1 MKISVLLLF
10 LGIFSVSAKSYGQE
24 TNVTFNLSNVTV
36 NEVFDAIRA
45 QTDYSFW
52 YDLKDVDVNR
62 VVSVEAEN
70 KSVKHV
76 LESIFKDK
84 NVDIQLVDNHIV
96 LRAKSSQPGR
106 PATAQAHRV
115 TGVVKDHMGD
125 PVIGAN
131 IVEKGTTNGTI
142 TNIDGRF
149 SIEVS
154 PGATL
159 IISYIGYLSKEI
171 QVNNQRN
178 IQVNLVEDTQTLG
191 EVVVVGFGSQKKENL
206 TGAVSQVKMT
216 EVLGSRPVT
225 NAMSALQGT
234 MPGLQITA
242 NNDAAGPGSSKNF
255 NIRGTTSINGG
266 GPLVLIDNVPGD
278 IDMLNPE
285 DIESVSV
292 LKDAASSAIY
302 GARAAF
308 GVILVTTKKAQKGQ
322 RFQVNYNNN
331 FGFQSSINE
340 PGIANG
346 MQWLQAY
353 KDAQFG
359 SGSYFA
365 GQDIDTWIKYLG
377 AYQQDPSQFKTYGDG
392 IYTDPETGVNYYLNE
407 KNVYTN
413 MFDNFGFLQNHNA
426 SLSGGG
432 EKITYRMSLGYNKEQ
447 GILKTDKDSYKRAS
461 ASAYVSADITSWLT
475 QSADVRYA
483 QSTKNMPITS
493 SSSTLYD
500 MRKPSLYPEGYL
512 ILPDGEELLTDT
524 PQNLLKLATDNRT
537 IRDNTRL
544 MSKTVVKPLSG
555 LEMVFE
561 YTFDKVVQNN
571 RQNRAIMDYA
581 NIQMAKM
588 QTAANSSLQEINEA
602 TDYHAINAYATYTRT
617 FNEKHN
623 LTAMVGFNQEHS
635 KYTKLTAYAYDL
647 INDQVPSFNTATG
660 ETKTITDQYREY
672 SVRGAFYRLNYD
684 YEGRYLFEA
693 NGRYDGS
700 SKFPKKSRFGFFPSF
715 SVGWNVAREAFME
728 STAGW
733 LGELKLRGSWGQIG
747 NQAIDPYQFTPVMSA
762 YPANEVNWIVNGDKP
777 VTIKAP
783 GLVSDNFTWET
794 VETLDFGVD
803 IALLNNR
810 LRGTFDWYQ
819 RDTKDMLAPGLELPA
834 LVGASAPL
842 QNGADLRT
850 KGWELSLNW
859 RDKIGNWGYNVGFNL
874 YDSRTTVTKYDNESF
889 VLQNS
894 NGENN
899 YYTGYEIGTIWGY
912 VTDGYYTVDDFEDTN
927 TWKLKEGVTSINA
940 VNPRP
945 GDIKFKNLRDD
956 DDSVNRIDAGDGT
969 LMNPGDRQIIGNNKI
984 RLQYGINLGV
994 NYKGFDLNVL
1004 LQGVGKRDVWISDAR
1019 RWSFA
1024 SGQFGQIFD
1033 DQLDYWKPIDPD
1045 NGNWNPVNPDAEY
1058 FRIYNQR
1065 ENSGSNTRAQTK
1077 YLLNGAYLR
1086 VKNITFSYTFPKTWM
1101 DVIHLNALK
1110 AFVSC
1115 ENLHTFSSLPKG
1127 YDPERLSWGY
1137 PFYRTVSFGIN
1148 VTL

>member
-1 MKISVLLLF
+1 M
-10 LGIFSVSAKSYGQE
+10 
-24 TNVTFNLSNVTV
+24 
-36 NEVFDAIRA
+36 
-45 QTDYSFW
+45 
-52 YDLKDVDVNR
+52 
-62 VVSVEAEN
+62 
-70 KSVKHV
+70 
-76 LESIFKDK
+76 
-84 NVDIQLVDNHIV
+84 
-96 LRAKSSQPGR
+96 
-106 PATAQAHRV
+106 
-115 TGVVKDHMGD
+115 
-125 PVIGAN
+125 
-131 IVEKGTTNGTI
+131 
-142 TNIDGRF
+142 
-149 SIEVS
+149 
-154 PGATL
+154 
-159 IISYIGYLSKEI
+159 
-171 QVNNQRN
+171 
-178 IQVNLVEDTQTLG
+178 
-191 EVVVVGFGSQKKENL
+191 
-206 TGAVSQVKMT
+206 
-216 EVLGSRPVT
+216 
-225 NAMSALQGT
+225 
-234 MPGLQITA
+234 
-242 NNDAAGPGSSKNF
+242 
-255 NIRGTTSINGG
+255 
-266 GPLVLIDNVPGD
+266 
-278 IDMLNPE
+278 
-285 DIESVSV
+285 
-292 LKDAASSAIY
+292 
-302 GARAAF
+302 
-308 GVILVTTKKAQKGQ
+308 
-322 RFQVNYNNN
+322 
-331 FGFQSSINE
+331 
-340 PGIANG
+340 
-346 MQWLQAY
+346 
-353 KDAQFG
+353 
-359 SGSYFA
+359 
-365 GQDIDTWIKYLG
+365 
-377 AYQQDPSQFKTYGDG
+377 
-392 IYTDPETGVNYYLNE
+392 
-407 KNVYTN
+407 
-413 MFDNFGFLQNHNA
+413 
-426 SLSGGG
+426 
-432 EKITYRMSLGYNKEQ
+432 
-447 GILKTDKDSYKRAS
+447 KTDKDSYKRAS

-524 PQNLLKLATDNRT
+524 PQNLLKLTTDNRT

-684 YEGRYLFEA
+684 YEGCYLFEA

-842 QNGADLRT
+842 QNVADLRT

>member
-1 MKISVLLLF
+1 
-10 LGIFSVSAKSYGQE
+10 
-24 TNVTFNLSNVTV
+24 
-36 NEVFDAIRA
+36 
-45 QTDYSFW
+45 
-52 YDLKDVDVNR
+52 
-62 VVSVEAEN
+62 
-70 KSVKHV
+70 
-76 LESIFKDK
+76 
-84 NVDIQLVDNHIV
+84 
-96 LRAKSSQPGR
+96 
-106 PATAQAHRV
+106 
-115 TGVVKDHMGD
+115 
-125 PVIGAN
+125 
-131 IVEKGTTNGTI
+131 
-142 TNIDGRF
+142 
-149 SIEVS
+149 
-154 PGATL
+154 
-159 IISYIGYLSKEI
+159 
-171 QVNNQRN
+171 
-178 IQVNLVEDTQTLG
+178 
-191 EVVVVGFGSQKKENL
+191 
-206 TGAVSQVKMT
+206 
-216 EVLGSRPVT
+216 
-225 NAMSALQGT
+225 
-234 MPGLQITA
+234 
-242 NNDAAGPGSSKNF
+242 
-255 NIRGTTSINGG
+255 
-266 GPLVLIDNVPGD
+266 
-278 IDMLNPE
+278 
-285 DIESVSV
+285 
-292 LKDAASSAIY
+292 
-302 GARAAF
+302 
-308 GVILVTTKKAQKGQ
+308 
-322 RFQVNYNNN
+322 
-331 FGFQSSINE
+331 
-340 PGIANG
+340 
-346 MQWLQAY
+346 
-353 KDAQFG
+353 
-359 SGSYFA
+359 
-365 GQDIDTWIKYLG
+365 
-377 AYQQDPSQFKTYGDG
+377 
-392 IYTDPETGVNYYLNE
+392 
-407 KNVYTN
+407 
-413 MFDNFGFLQNHNA
+413 
-426 SLSGGG
+426 
-432 EKITYRMSLGYNKEQ
+432 
-447 GILKTDKDSYKRAS
+447 
-461 ASAYVSADITSWLT
+461 
-475 QSADVRYA
+475 
-483 QSTKNMPITS
+483 MPITS

-783 GLVSDNFTWET
+783 GLVSDNFTWKT

-842 QNGADLRT
+842 QNVADLRT

-1004 LQGVGKRDVWISDAR
+1004 LQGVGKRDVWINDAR

>member
-1 MKISVLLLF
+1 MFWGV
-10 LGIFSVSAKSYGQE
+10 FSGSATSYSQELNVSL
-24 TNVTFNLSNVTV
+24 NMNDVTV
-36 NEVFDAIRA
+36 GEVFEAIQS

-52 YDLKDVDVNR
+52 YDLKDVNVDR
-62 VVSVEAEN
+62 IISVKAEN
-70 KSVKHV
+70 KPVKQV
-76 LESIFKDK
+76 LETIFKDK
-84 NVDIQLVDNHIV
+84 NVDIQLIDNHIILKANELYSDRSIV
-96 LRAKSSQPGR
+96 TQM
-106 PATAQAHRV
+106 HRV
-115 TGVVKDHMGD
+115 TGLVKDHTGE

-131 IVEKGTTNGTI
+131 IVEKGTSNGTI
-142 TNIDGRF
+142 TDINGRF
-149 SIEVS
+149 SIEVP

-159 IISYIGYLSKEI
+159 VVSYIGYLSKEI
-171 QVNNQRN
+171 PVNNQKE
-178 IQVNLVEDTQTLG
+178 IQVALVEDSQALS
-191 EVVVVGFGSQKKENL
+191 EVVIVGFGSQKKENL
-206 TGAVSQVKMT
+206 TGAVSQVKMD

-225 NAMSALQGT
+225 SAMGALQGT
-234 MPGLQITA
+234 MAGLQITS
-242 NNDAAGPGSSKNF
+242 NNDVAGPGSSVKF

-266 GPLVLIDNVPGD
+266 DPLVLIDNVPGD

-285 DIESVSV
+285 DIESVSI

-340 PGIANG
+340 PGIADG

-365 GQDIDTWIKYLG
+365 GQDIDTWINYLA
-377 AYQQDPSQFKTYGDG
+377 AYRQDPSRFKTYGDG
-392 IYTDPETGVNYYLNE
+392 VYTDPETGVNYYLNE

-447 GILKTDKDSYKRAS
+447 GILKTDKDSYRRTS

-475 QSADVRYA
+475 QSADFRYA
-483 QSTKNMPITS
+483 QSTKNMPLTSTS
-493 SSSTLYD
+493 SNFYD
-500 MRKPSLYPEGYL
+500 MRLPSLYPEGYL
-512 ILPDGEELLTDT
+512 IMPDGEELLTDT

-537 IRDNTRL
+537 VRDNARL
-544 MSKTVVKPLSG
+544 MSRTVVKPLAG

-561 YTFDKVVQNN
+561 YTFDKVMQNN
-571 RQNRAIMDYA
+571 RENRAIMDYA
-581 NIQMAKM
+581 NIQMAKK
-588 QTAANSSLQEINEA
+588 QTASNSSLQEINQA
-602 TDYHAINAYATYTRT
+602 TDYHAINAYATYNRT

-635 KYTKLTAYAYDL
+635 KFTKLTAYAYDL
-647 INDQVPSFNTATG
+647 INDQVPSFGTATG
-660 ETKTITDQYREY
+660 EVKTITDQYREY

-715 SVGWNVAREAFME
+715 SIGWNVAREAFIE
-728 STAGW
+728 PASTW
-733 LGELKLRGSWGQIG
+733 MSELKLRGSWGQIG
-747 NQAIDPYQFTPVMSA
+747 NQAIDPYKFTPVMSA
-762 YPANEVNWIVNGDKP
+762 FPKDEIYWIVNGDKP
-777 VTIKAP
+777 VTLKVP

-794 VETLDFGVD
+794 VQTLDFGVD

-834 LVGASAPL
+834 LVGAKAPL
-842 QNGADLRT
+842 RNVADLRT
-850 KGWELSLNW
+850 KGWELSLSW

-889 VLQNS
+889 VLLDS
-894 NGENN
+894 DDKNN
-899 YYTGYEIGTIWGY
+899 YFTGYEIGTIWGY
-912 VTDGYYTVDDFEDTN
+912 VTDGYYTVGDFEDTD
-927 TWKLKEGVTSINA
+927 TWKLKEGVVSING

-945 GDIKFKNLRDD
+945 GDVKYKNLRDD
-956 DDSVNRIDAGDGT
+956 KESVNRIDAGDGT
-969 LMNPGDRQIIGNNKI
+969 LNNPGDRQIIGNDKI
-984 RLQYGINLGV
+984 RLQYGVNLGV

-1004 LQGVGKRDVWISDAR
+1004 LQGVGKRDVWMSDAR

-1033 DQLDYWKPIDPD
+1033 DQLDYWKPIDPE
-1045 NGNWNPVNPDAEY
+1045 NGNWAPINPDAEY

-1065 ENSGSNTRAQTK
+1065 ENATSNTRAQTK
-1077 YLLNGAYLR
+1077 YLLNGSYLR

-1101 DVIHLNALK
+1101 DTIHLNALK

-1115 ENLHTFSSLPKG
+1115 ENLHTFTTLPKG

-1137 PFYRTVSFGIN
+1137 PLYRTISFGIN

>member
-1 MKISVLLLF
+1 M
-10 LGIFSVSAKSYGQE
+10 
-24 TNVTFNLSNVTV
+24 
-36 NEVFDAIRA
+36 
-45 QTDYSFW
+45 
-52 YDLKDVDVNR
+52 
-62 VVSVEAEN
+62 
-70 KSVKHV
+70 
-76 LESIFKDK
+76 
-84 NVDIQLVDNHIV
+84 
-96 LRAKSSQPGR
+96 
-106 PATAQAHRV
+106 
-115 TGVVKDHMGD
+115 
-125 PVIGAN
+125 
-131 IVEKGTTNGTI
+131 
-142 TNIDGRF
+142 
-149 SIEVS
+149 
-154 PGATL
+154 
-159 IISYIGYLSKEI
+159 
-171 QVNNQRN
+171 
-178 IQVNLVEDTQTLG
+178 
-191 EVVVVGFGSQKKENL
+191 
-206 TGAVSQVKMT
+206 
-216 EVLGSRPVT
+216 
-225 NAMSALQGT
+225 
-234 MPGLQITA
+234 
-242 NNDAAGPGSSKNF
+242 
-255 NIRGTTSINGG
+255 
-266 GPLVLIDNVPGD
+266 
-278 IDMLNPE
+278 
-285 DIESVSV
+285 
-292 LKDAASSAIY
+292 
-302 GARAAF
+302 
-308 GVILVTTKKAQKGQ
+308 
-322 RFQVNYNNN
+322 
-331 FGFQSSINE
+331 
-340 PGIANG
+340 
-346 MQWLQAY
+346 
-353 KDAQFG
+353 
-359 SGSYFA
+359 
-365 GQDIDTWIKYLG
+365 
-377 AYQQDPSQFKTYGDG
+377 
-392 IYTDPETGVNYYLNE
+392 
-407 KNVYTN
+407 
-413 MFDNFGFLQNHNA
+413 
-426 SLSGGG
+426 
-432 EKITYRMSLGYNKEQ
+432 
-447 GILKTDKDSYKRAS
+447 
-461 ASAYVSADITSWLT
+461 
-475 QSADVRYA
+475 
-483 QSTKNMPITS
+483 
-493 SSSTLYD
+493 
-500 MRKPSLYPEGYL
+500 
-512 ILPDGEELLTDT
+512 
-524 PQNLLKLATDNRT
+524 
-537 IRDNTRL
+537 
-544 MSKTVVKPLSG
+544 
-555 LEMVFE
+555 
-561 YTFDKVVQNN
+561 
-571 RQNRAIMDYA
+571 
-581 NIQMAKM
+581 
-588 QTAANSSLQEINEA
+588 
-602 TDYHAINAYATYTRT
+602 
-617 FNEKHN
+617 
-623 LTAMVGFNQEHS
+623 
-635 KYTKLTAYAYDL
+635 
-647 INDQVPSFNTATG
+647 
-660 ETKTITDQYREY
+660 
-672 SVRGAFYRLNYD
+672 
-684 YEGRYLFEA
+684 
-693 NGRYDGS
+693 
-700 SKFPKKSRFGFFPSF
+700 
-715 SVGWNVAREAFME
+715 
-728 STAGW
+728 
-733 LGELKLRGSWGQIG
+733 
-747 NQAIDPYQFTPVMSA
+747 
-762 YPANEVNWIVNGDKP
+762 NWIVNGDKP

-842 QNGADLRT
+842 QNVADLRT

>member
-1 MKISVLLLF
+1 
-10 LGIFSVSAKSYGQE
+10 
-24 TNVTFNLSNVTV
+24 
-36 NEVFDAIRA
+36 
-45 QTDYSFW
+45 
-52 YDLKDVDVNR
+52 
-62 VVSVEAEN
+62 
-70 KSVKHV
+70 
-76 LESIFKDK
+76 
-84 NVDIQLVDNHIV
+84 
-96 LRAKSSQPGR
+96 
-106 PATAQAHRV
+106 
-115 TGVVKDHMGD
+115 
-125 PVIGAN
+125 
-131 IVEKGTTNGTI
+131 
-142 TNIDGRF
+142 
-149 SIEVS
+149 
-154 PGATL
+154 
-159 IISYIGYLSKEI
+159 
-171 QVNNQRN
+171 
-178 IQVNLVEDTQTLG
+178 
-191 EVVVVGFGSQKKENL
+191 
-206 TGAVSQVKMT
+206 
-216 EVLGSRPVT
+216 
-225 NAMSALQGT
+225 
-234 MPGLQITA
+234 
-242 NNDAAGPGSSKNF
+242 
-255 NIRGTTSINGG
+255 
-266 GPLVLIDNVPGD
+266 
-278 IDMLNPE
+278 
-285 DIESVSV
+285 
-292 LKDAASSAIY
+292 
-302 GARAAF
+302 
-308 GVILVTTKKAQKGQ
+308 
-322 RFQVNYNNN
+322 
-331 FGFQSSINE
+331 
-340 PGIANG
+340 
-346 MQWLQAY
+346 
-353 KDAQFG
+353 
-359 SGSYFA
+359 
-365 GQDIDTWIKYLG
+365 
-377 AYQQDPSQFKTYGDG
+377 
-392 IYTDPETGVNYYLNE
+392 
-407 KNVYTN
+407 
-413 MFDNFGFLQNHNA
+413 
-426 SLSGGG
+426 
-432 EKITYRMSLGYNKEQ
+432 MSLGYNKEQ

-512 ILPDGEELLTDT
+512 ILPDGGELLTDT

-842 QNGADLRT
+842 QNVADLRT

-1004 LQGVGKRDVWISDAR
+1004 LQGVGKRDVWINDAR

>member
-1 MKISVLLLF
+1 M
-10 LGIFSVSAKSYGQE
+10 
-24 TNVTFNLSNVTV
+24 
-36 NEVFDAIRA
+36 
-45 QTDYSFW
+45 
-52 YDLKDVDVNR
+52 
-62 VVSVEAEN
+62 
-70 KSVKHV
+70 
-76 LESIFKDK
+76 
-84 NVDIQLVDNHIV
+84 
-96 LRAKSSQPGR
+96 
-106 PATAQAHRV
+106 
-115 TGVVKDHMGD
+115 
-125 PVIGAN
+125 
-131 IVEKGTTNGTI
+131 
-142 TNIDGRF
+142 
-149 SIEVS
+149 
-154 PGATL
+154 
-159 IISYIGYLSKEI
+159 
-171 QVNNQRN
+171 
-178 IQVNLVEDTQTLG
+178 
-191 EVVVVGFGSQKKENL
+191 
-206 TGAVSQVKMT
+206 
-216 EVLGSRPVT
+216 
-225 NAMSALQGT
+225 
-234 MPGLQITA
+234 
-242 NNDAAGPGSSKNF
+242 
-255 NIRGTTSINGG
+255 
-266 GPLVLIDNVPGD
+266 
-278 IDMLNPE
+278 
-285 DIESVSV
+285 
-292 LKDAASSAIY
+292 
-302 GARAAF
+302 
-308 GVILVTTKKAQKGQ
+308 
-322 RFQVNYNNN
+322 
-331 FGFQSSINE
+331 
-340 PGIANG
+340 
-346 MQWLQAY
+346 
-353 KDAQFG
+353 
-359 SGSYFA
+359 
-365 GQDIDTWIKYLG
+365 
-377 AYQQDPSQFKTYGDG
+377 
-392 IYTDPETGVNYYLNE
+392 
-407 KNVYTN
+407 
-413 MFDNFGFLQNHNA
+413 
-426 SLSGGG
+426 
-432 EKITYRMSLGYNKEQ
+432 
-447 GILKTDKDSYKRAS
+447 
-461 ASAYVSADITSWLT
+461 
-475 QSADVRYA
+475 
-483 QSTKNMPITS
+483 
-493 SSSTLYD
+493 
-500 MRKPSLYPEGYL
+500 
-512 ILPDGEELLTDT
+512 
-524 PQNLLKLATDNRT
+524 
-537 IRDNTRL
+537 
-544 MSKTVVKPLSG
+544 
-555 LEMVFE
+555 
-561 YTFDKVVQNN
+561 
-571 RQNRAIMDYA
+571 
-581 NIQMAKM
+581 
-588 QTAANSSLQEINEA
+588 
-602 TDYHAINAYATYTRT
+602 
-617 FNEKHN
+617 
-623 LTAMVGFNQEHS
+623 
-635 KYTKLTAYAYDL
+635 
-647 INDQVPSFNTATG
+647 PSFNTATG

-684 YEGRYLFEA
+684 YEGCYLFEA

-842 QNGADLRT
+842 QNVADLRT